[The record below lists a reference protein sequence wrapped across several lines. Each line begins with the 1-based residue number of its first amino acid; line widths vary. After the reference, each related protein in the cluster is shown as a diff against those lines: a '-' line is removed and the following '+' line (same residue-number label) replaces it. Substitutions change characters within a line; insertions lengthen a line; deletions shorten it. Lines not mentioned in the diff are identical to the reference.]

1 MDGKYIYG
9 AVAVVVVVLLV
20 GSLLIPTIDN
30 VTGGDSRPVVIDGAV
45 PLNYDYFE
53 FSWDYASEPN
63 TTIVIDATGANLSI
77 TINGTTKTYD
87 KESMDNVPILIAP
100 DSFYE
105 GQFDAIGYSHDN
117 DDIWIY
123 SNSGAD
129 PRYGYLSVSE
139 FPDYEPIY
147 TIEIISADYMINVS
161 AEGFSYGTLKE
172 LPLVTGAVLPSF
184 SSSGGLFKTEY
195 AGPADEIKVSYQ
207 FEAVESQ
214 SMPAVN
220 WIMAPVSI
228 GGSDGPNYSTLFYTI
243 PVIILIAVLVASLTW
258 FRVRE

>member
-1 MDGKYIYG
+1 MNGKYIYG

-20 GSLLIPTIDN
+20 GSLLIPTIDS
-30 VTGGDSRPVVIDGAV
+30 VTGGDSGPVVIDGAV

-53 FSWDYASEPN
+53 FSWDYASEPD
-63 TTIVIDATGANLSI
+63 TTIVIDATGADLSI
-77 TINGTTKTYD
+77 TINDTTKTYD

-105 GQFDAIGYSHDN
+105 GQFNAIGYSHDN

-123 SNSGAD
+123 SNDSAN

-139 FPDYEPIY
+139 FSDYEPVY
-147 TIEIISADYMINVS
+147 TIEIISADYMINVY
-161 AEGFSYGTLKE
+161 AEGFPYGALKE
-172 LPLVTGAVLPSF
+172 VPLVTGAVLPNF
-184 SSSGGLFKTEY
+184 SSSDGLFKTEY
-195 AGPADEIKVSYQ
+195 AGPADEIKGSYQ

-228 GGSDGPNYSTLFYTI
+228 GGSDGPNLTLFYTI
-243 PVIILIAVLVASLTW
+243 PVIILISVLVASISW